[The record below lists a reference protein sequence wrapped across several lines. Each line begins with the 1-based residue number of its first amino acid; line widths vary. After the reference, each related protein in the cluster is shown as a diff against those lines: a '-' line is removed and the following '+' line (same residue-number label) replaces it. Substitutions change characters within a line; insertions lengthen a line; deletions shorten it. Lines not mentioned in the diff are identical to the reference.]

1 MTTLPEAREAIYGA
15 FETAWGATTSFT
27 LDNEEY
33 DPPSNANW
41 VRVSVRHQF
50 ATQETL
56 GGSGNRRFARL
67 GSAFIQIF
75 TLENTGTEDA
85 DTLATTAQAIFEGV
99 SLTGTTVRFRDVI
112 IREEG
117 LDGKWYQTVVEATFE
132 YDETK

>member
-1 MTTLPEAREAIYGA
+1 MTTLPEAREAIYNT
-15 FETAWGATTSFT
+15 FNTAWGATSSFT
-27 LDNEEY
+27 FDNEKY
-33 DPPSNANW
+33 AKPATDPW

-50 ATQETL
+50 GTQETL
-56 GGSGNRRFARL
+56 GKPGNRRFARF
-67 GSAFIQIF
+67 GAVFIQIF

-85 DTLATTAQAIFEGV
+85 DTLAATARAIFEGV